1 MVLKDWPEAPW
12 VVSAIYTEHEA
23 CNGCHNV
30 TDEYQS
36 VHVCEFVIVLNHGE
50 DQAYPLSH
58 EADDEYDNVDDAF
71 AMITFSRFLIVLNH
85 VTQFHPI

>member
-1 MVLKDWPEAPW
+1 M
-12 VVSAIYTEHEA
+12 
-23 CNGCHNV
+23 
-30 TDEYQS
+30 
-36 VHVCEFVIVLNHGE
+36 LNHGE